1 MRDEKKLRVLIAED
15 DFLVAEMIKGQILQL
30 GHEIL
35 EVVGNG
41 HLAAEKTRELKP
53 DIVMMD
59 INMPDMDGIDGMRLI
74 QKHFATPVVVLTAYE
89 SEDLLQKAAEAGAG
103 AYLVKPSSVVEI
115 DRAITIAMAR
125 FDDMVKLR
133 ELNEELKGAQ
143 AQLSTLC
150 GLLPVCVSCK
160 KVRDDKGYWKE
171 IETYLSAHS
180 DAEVS
185 RSLCPECMEKI
196 YPEFSK

>member
-133 ELNEELKGAQ
+133 ELNEELKGAL
-143 AQLSTLC
+143 AQLSTLR

-171 IETYLSAHS
+171 IETYLSAHCE
-180 DAEVS
+180 AEVS

-196 YPEFSK
+196 YPDFSE